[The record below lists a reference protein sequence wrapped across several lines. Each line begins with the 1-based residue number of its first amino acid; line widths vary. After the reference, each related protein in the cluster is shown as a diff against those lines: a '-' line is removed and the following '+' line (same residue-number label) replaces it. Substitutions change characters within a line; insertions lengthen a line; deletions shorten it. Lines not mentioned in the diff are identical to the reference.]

1 MVMTRIFKR
10 KEKEEGRQEGLQEG
24 RQEGRQ
30 EALQEA
36 IEADEQRRPGESLA
50 QAVERLRQSQRS

>member
-36 IEADEQRRPGESLA
+36 IEADEQRRPGESLE
-50 QAVERLRQSQRS
+50 QAMERLRQSQRS